1 MLLFLWYNLI
11 MYDCIIIGAGP
22 AGMTAA
28 IYTARRKLKTLVL
41 AKSVGGQMVWSADVE
56 NYTGFTMISGA
67 DLTLRFQEH
76 MAALKE
82 DLEVKLDVEVVKL
95 EKNITSFAVEDSKGN
110 VYYAKSII
118 IASGKMPR
126 LLGVPGEKE
135 LFGKGVAVC
144 ATCDGPLYKG
154 KDVVVVGGGN
164 SAMDAICSLAKVARQ
179 VYVINLADDLTGEAI
194 VKEKIMS
201 CANAKVF
208 NQSKLTSIL
217 GDTSVTGVKFQRL
230 GQPEQ
235 ELAVNGVFIEIG
247 YEPSVGFADLV
258 EKNERNE
265 IKVDKD
271 SQTSVPGIFAAGD
284 INDAWGEQIIIAAG
298 EGAKSALAVAN
309 YLTNKK

>member
-1 MLLFLWYNLI
+1 
-11 MYDCIIIGAGP
+11 
-22 AGMTAA
+22 MTAA

-41 AKSVGGQMVWSADVE
+41 AKAVGGQMVWSADVE

-95 EKNITSFAVEDSKGN
+95 DKNITSFVVEDKQGN
-110 VYYAKSII
+110 VYYAKSVI
-118 IASGKMPR
+118 IASGKLPR
-126 LLGVPGEKE
+126 HLGVPGEEK

-164 SAMDAICSLAKVARQ
+164 SAMDAICSLAKAARQ
-179 VYVINLADDLTGEAI
+179 VYVINMTDDYTGEGI
-194 VKEKIMS
+194 VKDKIMS
-201 CANAKVF
+201 CANVKTF
-208 NQSKLTSIL
+208 HSSKITEIL
-217 GDTSVTGVKFQRL
+217 GGTNVTGVKFQKL
-230 GQPEQ
+230 GEPEQ
-235 ELAVNGVFIEIG
+235 KLDVSGVFIEIG
-247 YEPSVGFADLV
+247 YEPSIGFADIV
-258 EKNERNE
+258 EKNEHHE

-271 SQTSVPGIFAAGD
+271 LQTSVPGIFAAGD

-298 EGAKSALAVAN
+298 EGAKAAMAVSN
-309 YLTNKK
+309 YLSKLK

>member
-1 MLLFLWYNLI
+1 
-11 MYDCIIIGAGP
+11 MYDCIVIGAGP

-41 AKSVGGQMVWSADVE
+41 AKAVGGQMIWSADVE

-82 DLEVKLDVEVVKL
+82 DLEVKLDVEVVSL
-95 EKNITSFAVEDSKGN
+95 EKNITSFVIEDKQGN
-110 VYYAKSII
+110 VYYAKSVIV
-118 IASGKMPR
+118 ASGKNPR
-126 LLGVPGEKE
+126 HLGVPGEEK

-164 SAMDAICSLAKVARQ
+164 SAMDAICSLSKSARQ
-179 VYVINLADDLTGEAI
+179 VYVINFTDDYTGEGL
-194 VKEKIMS
+194 VKDRIMGCGNVKSFHSSKI
-201 CANAKVF
+201 
-208 NQSKLTSIL
+208 TEIL
-217 GDTSVTGVKFQRL
+217 GDTYVTGVKFQKI
-230 GQPEQ
+230 GEPEQ
-235 ELAVNGVFIEIG
+235 ELAVSGVFIEIG
-247 YEPSVGFADLV
+247 YEPSIGFADIL
-258 EKNERNE
+258 EKNEKNE

-271 SQTSVPGIFAAGD
+271 LQTSVPGIFAAGD

-298 EGAKSALAVAN
+298 EGAKAAMAVSN
-309 YLTNKK
+309 YFTRLK